1 MVRIRRI
8 DEMASQTPKASEV
21 YDKVVK
27 GCGPFELRAKRRS
40 DNKLYGFFRFESA
53 ISNLNPIVDVTFDK
67 RTDEIYS
74 VVLYKSTYNPRNRN
88 GKSIKDVR
96 SRTADE
102 IANEI
107 INYIEG
113 KPLTICN

>member
-1 MVRIRRI
+1 MVHIRRI

-40 DNKLYGFFRFESA
+40 DNKLYGFYRFESA
-53 ISNLNPIVDVTFDK
+53 ISDPIVDVTFDK

-74 VVLYKSTYNPRNRN
+74 VVMYKNTYNPRNRD

-96 SRTADE
+96 SRNADE
-102 IANEI
+102 VATEI
-107 INYIEG
+107 IYYIKRG
-113 KPLTICN
+113 YC